1 MRINLFGQRNPL
13 GGGRHYGEF
22 ADALRSLRVISD
34 AVTEFD
40 YFSAD
45 DHRKCLE
52 MAGSDDINIHF
63 FNVNALAGDTLSR
76 KWPSL
81 PGKNIHWAIFEA
93 TRLFKPMVEWL
104 QAADLVFVPSAWG
117 KGILINHG
125 IAEDMIEVVP
135 EGVDPAKFHPHVRS
149 SYTNH
154 QDEIYRVLV
163 VSKFEERKGFPE
175 LLEGY
180 AKAFGSDPAA
190 KLLLKSDSLYMMSH
204 PGDAYQNNIAELQGL
219 VEQAGIKNATY
230 LNGVLSDDDLAHLY
244 NACDVLL
251 FPSRAEGW
259 GLPLIE
265 AIATGMPVATT
276 FYSGHTEF
284 LTPIKDKVGLLD
296 HRMIPMGHEGTQG
309 EWACADSDAIAARLI
324 EMRENQAA
332 YRAKALEASAVVR
345 KDVSWQRAAEK
356 CIDIIATRFGLFEIS
371 LDI

>member
-40 YFSAD
+40 YFSTD
-45 DHRKCLE
+45 DYRRCLE
-52 MAGSDDINIHF
+52 TVGPDDINIHF
-63 FNVNALAGDTLSR
+63 VDTT
-76 KWPSL
+76 SL
-81 PGKNIHWAIFEA
+81 PEGILPQRWPVLPGINIHWAIFEA
-93 TRLFKPMVEWL
+93 TKLPTKRIEWL
-104 QAADLVFVPSAWG
+104 RSANLIFVPSSWG
-117 KGILINHG
+117 KSVLIDHG
-125 IAEDMIEVVP
+125 IAEEQIEVVP
-135 EGVDPAKFHPHVRS
+135 EGVNPAKLHPLIRS
-149 SYTNH
+149 SYKSY
-154 QDEIYRVLV
+154 QDDIYRVLV

-276 FYSGHTEF
+276 FFSGHTEF
-284 LTPIKDKVGLLD
+284 LAPIKDKVGLLE
-296 HRMIPMGHEGTQG
+296 HRMIPMGHEGSQG
-309 EWACADSDAIAARLI
+309 DWACADSDTIAARLI
-324 EMRENQAA
+324 EMRENSAA
-332 YRAKALEASAVVR
+332 YNTKALEASAIIR
-345 KDVSWQRAAEK
+345 RDFTWQRAAEK
-356 CIDIIATRFGLFEIS
+356 GVGIILERFGLFDITIEI
-371 LDI
+371 

>member
-1 MRINLFGQRNPL
+1 MRINLFGQRNHL
-13 GGGRHYGEF
+13 GGGRHFGEF
-22 ADALRSLRVISD
+22 VDALKSLRVISD

-45 DHRKCLE
+45 DHQKCLE

-63 FNVNALAGDTLSR
+63 VNVNSFPGHMLPRT
-76 KWPSL
+76 WPHL

-93 TRLFKPMVEWL
+93 TRLSTPMVEWL

-125 IAEDMIEVVP
+125 IAEDIIEVVP
-135 EGVDPAKFHPHVRS
+135 EGVDPAKFHPLVRS
-149 SYTNH
+149 GYTNH

-180 AKAFGSDPAA
+180 AKAFGSDTAA
-190 KLLLKSDSLYMMSH
+190 KLMLKSDSLYMMPH
-204 PGDAYQNNIAELQGL
+204 TGDAYQNNLSELQDL

-284 LTPIKDKVGLLD
+284 LAPIKDKVGLLD

-309 EWACADSDAIAARLI
+309 EWACADSDTIAARLI
-324 EMRENQAA
+324 EMRENQADYKA
-332 YRAKALEASAVVR
+332 RALDAASMMR
-345 KDVSWQRAAEK
+345 RDFSWQRAAER
-356 CIDIIATRFGLFEIS
+356 CINLLRSRYGLFEIS